1 MTYEARLPDSAG
13 FRHLSADDDE
23 QPRFIS
29 LGGADDD
36 EAPRFASLSA

>member
-1 MTYEARLPDSAG
+1 G

-29 LGGADDD
+29 LSNGGDD